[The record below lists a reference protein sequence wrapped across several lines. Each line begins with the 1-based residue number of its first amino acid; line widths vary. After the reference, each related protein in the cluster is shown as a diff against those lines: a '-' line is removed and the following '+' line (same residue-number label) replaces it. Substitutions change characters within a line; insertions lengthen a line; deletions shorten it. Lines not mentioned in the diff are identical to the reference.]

1 MRRNDESERIEEI
14 SSEDEGLRA
23 LIASIM
29 RANAYAE
36 SIGMNMRNVEDNDN
50 DDNDPKND

>member
-1 MRRNDESERIEEI
+1 MKRNDKNERIEEV

-23 LIASIM
+23 LMASIM

-36 SIGMNMRNVEDNDN
+36 SIGMKVKNVEDNDN
-50 DDNDPKND
+50 DDTDPKND